1 MFIVGNDN
9 SSAAI
14 LTNDVAE
21 ELSLPTMIMF
31 GSDMNILY
39 NVITSKIRNVPLTF
53 TRYVHNTVSGVYNIY
68 FIEMY

>member
-9 SSAAI
+9 SSVAI

-31 GSDMNILY
+31 GFDMNILY